1 MVQTFMWGTE
11 WLKKILLHHD
21 VISDNV
27 WCFYNCINT
36 RSLRIYMKDLYLI
49 VNDIV
54 TVEVMRWCLMHT
66 WSAVGSVD
74 AQSTSIFFDSEF
86 NVCHTWMFAL
96 DVTDVRSV

>member
-11 WLKKILLHHD
+11 WLKKFSSIMKQ
-21 VISDNV
+21 
-27 WCFYNCINT
+27 

-66 WSAVGSVD
+66 WSAVGS
-74 AQSTSIFFDSEF
+74 TSIFFDSEF